1 MQPKKFYYHNLG
13 YWFLLFI
20 VLVIAGFY
28 TTYFTRLSEPTPGI
42 IHIHFVL
49 MALWLIMLIAQPFL
63 IKYKKLS
70 WHRILGKASYVVV
83 PFLIISGFLLI
94 RNEYYRNLDGLNQAV
109 LTGQKLLSPDE
120 ILKQVAATP
129 IGLFYL
135 TWFMVFYCLAIR
147 NRRQSPKHARYMLAT
162 ALTLTGPT
170 VDRIV
175 GIYFHIYTVA
185 GLSSY
190 IISFLIID
198 LVLALLLYLDYRN
211 KKETKTLR
219 TCLLIYTIGQFLYYV
234 LPTFDWWAE
243 FMKFIMLPKP

>member
-1 MQPKKFYYHNLG
+1 MP
-13 YWFLLFI
+13 LL
-20 VLVIAGFY
+20 VPDCLCE
-28 TTYFTRLSEPTPGI
+28 RL
-42 IHIHFVL
+42 L
-49 MALWLIMLIAQPFL
+49 LLIAQPFL

-70 WHRILGKASYVVV
+70 WHRILGKASYILV
-83 PFLIISGFLLI
+83 PLLLITGFLLI
-94 RNEYYRNLDGLNQAV
+94 RNEYYRNLEGLNQAV
-109 LTGQKLLSPDE
+109 LTGQKQLSQPE
-120 ILKQVAATP
+120 ILKEIAATP

-135 TWFMVFYCLAIR
+135 TWFMVFYGLAIR

-175 GIYFHIYTVA
+175 GIHFHIYTVA
-185 GLSSY
+185 GISSF

-198 LVLALLLYLDYRN
+198 IVLALLLFLDYRN
-211 KKETKTLR
+211 KKETKTLW
-219 TCLLIYTIGQFLYYV
+219 TCLLIYTIGQFLYYL

>member
-20 VLVIAGFY
+20 VLVIGGFY
-28 TTYFTRLSEPTPGI
+28 TTYFTRILEPMPVV
-42 IHIHFVL
+42 IHIHFIL
-49 MALWLIMLIAQPFL
+49 MTLWLMMLIAQPFL

-70 WHRILGKASYVVV
+70 GHRLLGKSSYILV
-83 PFLIISGFLLI
+83 PLLLITGFLLI
-94 RNEYYRNLDGLNQAV
+94 RNEYYRNLNGLTEQV
-109 LTGQKLLSPDE
+109 VKGLKQYSPVE
-120 ILKQVAATP
+120 ILKEVAATP

-135 TWFMVFYCLAIR
+135 TWFLVFYCLAIR
-147 NRRQSPKHARYMLAT
+147 NKRQAPKHARYMLAT

-175 GIYFHIYTVA
+175 GIHFHIYTVA
-185 GLSSY
+185 GISSF

-198 LVLALLLYLDYRN
+198 IVLALLLYLDYKN
-211 KKETKTLR
+211 KKETKTLW
-219 TCLLIYTIGQFLYYV
+219 TCLLIYTIGQILYYI